1 MHLLTVSVAAALIII
16 GRYLAIV
23 NGLHS
28 WLIFDDDKIEEIKK
42 SEIPEYF
49 NDATSG
55 STYYRA
61 VDLDSCVFG
70 YKGVWCSHGLRWA
83 LTLL

>member
-1 MHLLTVSVAAALIII
+1 MHLVTASVAAALII

-28 WLIFDDDKIEEIKK
+28 WLIFDDDKIEEIKR

-61 VDLDSCVFG
+61 VDLDFCVFG
-70 YKGVWCSHGLRWA
+70 YKGVSCSHGPRWA